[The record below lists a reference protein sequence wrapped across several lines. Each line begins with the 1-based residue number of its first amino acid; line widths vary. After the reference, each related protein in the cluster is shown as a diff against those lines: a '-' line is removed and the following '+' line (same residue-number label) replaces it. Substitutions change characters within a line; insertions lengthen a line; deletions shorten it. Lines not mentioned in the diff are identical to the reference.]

1 MADQR
6 TPVRRAAAG
15 IGSEPAEKNN
25 VGEALDHVLHE
36 VLAARRDLSM
46 TRFCLQQAEAVRRI
60 DRAATTLADL
70 MQSGNRINKDPPAY
84 QPFQREEA

>member
-6 TPVRRAAAG
+6 RPVRRTAAG

-36 VLAARRDLSM
+36 VQAARCDLSM

-60 DRAATTLADL
+60 DRAATRLADL
-70 MQSGNRINKDPPAY
+70 MQSGNRTNKHSE
-84 QPFQREEA
+84 PFQREEA